1 MQINADAAGHV
12 DDPLLGLPFD
22 HHERYALTQRIVSY
36 LWPTVG
42 RDPLRVLEVGGHSS
56 ALKYFLPDDSIVLAD
71 IETPGTVTGLPFR
84 FDAYFRASGTKLPF
98 RDASFDLVIAL
109 DTLEHV
115 PDEARPAF
123 MNELVRV
130 SSRCVILNGPTYH
143 PATALAGQRLAPFL
157 QRALSWESRFLQEH
171 LELGLPR
178 PEDIE
183 HALSEQRVP
192 FVTIANGN
200 LTLWLA
206 MNALKNY
213 VHALP
218 DGDQVSK
225 ALDRTYNRLLAPRD
239 FGGLTYRTAYV
250 IDKHDD
256 PRALGRVRAAFA
268 PFVDQSLVPAD
279 TAALEDHAVAFQR
292 VVGDL
297 KRDVEQMQAAIS
309 AKDAR
314 LAQVDTV
321 LAQKDAHIGNIET
334 ALHQANVQ
342 AAATQHQLNQ
352 ITGSAGYR
360 LVELVGRPTRG
371 LAPQGSRRHLGVKAA
386 ARALNILVSEG
397 PWTLVRRALPVWR
410 WLPRLHRGFAVQQG
424 ATLDDQYQLWLK
436 AHELTPARTHRI
448 RRAAASLAYRPR
460 VSIVM
465 PVYNPD
471 PAWLRAL

>member
-42 RDPLRVLEVGGHSS
+42 RHPLRVLEVGGHSS

-71 IETPGTVTGLPFR
+71 IETPGTLTGLPFR

-115 PDEARPAF
+115 PDEARLAF

-143 PATALAGQRLAPFL
+143 PATALAEQRLARFL

-218 DGDQVSK
+218 DGDQVSQ

-256 PRALGRVRAAFA
+256 PRALGRVQAAFA
-268 PFVDQSLVPAD
+268 PFVDQSLVPDDSAALEAMV
-279 TAALEDHAVAFQR
+279 TALEDHAVAFQR
-292 VVGDL
+292 IVGDL
-297 KRDVEQMQAAIS
+297 KRDVEQMQAALS

-314 LAQVDTV
+314 LAQADTA

-342 AAATQHQLNQ
+342 ASAAQHQINL

-360 LVELVGRPTRG
+360 LLELARRP
-371 LAPQGSRRHLGVKAA
+371 
-386 ARALNILVSEG
+386 I
-397 PWTLVRRALPVWR
+397 R
-410 WLPRLHRGFAVQQG
+410 WL
-424 ATLDDQYQLWLK
+424 LK
-436 AHELTPARTHRI
+436 Q
-448 RRAAASLAYRPR
+448 
-460 VSIVM
+460 
-465 PVYNPD
+465 
-471 PAWLRAL
+471 